1 MTSVGKSSTTLDHYR
16 VVFDACPDGILLA
29 DGDGII
35 RDVNPRLLEMFG
47 YAPGTLEGRPVEA
60 LVPEEARERHLDY
73 RSSYMADPTARP
85 MGVGMELLGVR
96 ADGSLLPV
104 EISLSPFRSS
114 EGTWVVAMVRDVTE
128 RRRLR
133 RFGVGALRAA
143 EEERKRIARELHD
156 DIAQAL
162 ATILLRLKLLERQ
175 EGAEGRARVTREIH
189 DHVDAAVE
197 SVRRISRG
205 LRPPALEDAGVVA
218 ALQAQALSVQ
228 QTSDLVIEVDA
239 DPVDPVLDDDRRL
252 VLFRVVQE
260 AMTNVVKHAEAQ
272 RIIVRV
278 RLLREAVL
286 AEVEDDGRGIED
298 SVLTGGD
305 PGLGLTGMRERA
317 ASVGGGLE
325 IANRPE
331 GGAVVRLIVGI
342 RPNGEEADG

>member
-73 RSSYMADPTARP
+73 RSSYMADPRARP
-85 MGVGMELLGVR
+85 MGVGMELQGVR

-218 ALQAQALSVQ
+218 ALQAQALSLQ
-228 QTSDLVIEVDA
+228 QTSDLVVEVDA
-239 DPVDPVLDDDRRL
+239 DPVDSVLDDDRRL

-272 RIIVRV
+272 RIVVRV

-342 RPNGEEADG
+342 RPNGEEEDG